1 MAGRKSVCGG
11 EGGQKTLFDP
21 PTFFLGVNLPDP
33 RLPVPL
39 PAKIKRRLYYINV
52 LLLLRSLRAIW
63 LKFAGKLGHNNY
75 QKQW

>member
-1 MAGRKSVCGG
+1 MKQWQGEKVCVGGR
-11 EGGQKTLFDP
+11 GGQKTMFDP

-52 LLLLRSLRAIW
+52 LLLLRSLRAI
-63 LKFAGKLGHNNY
+63 
-75 QKQW
+75 